1 MKLRDI
7 LASARGR
14 NKRRVAGTSFVPGA
28 LYPETMMEILLAAAV
43 GALVVIGVLAVL
55 RRPRVEDPRLDRVL
69 SEIAAVRGSSESVDR
84 RVDEL
89 RRSVGE
95 RVSAVETRL
104 VEGQKDVAETLGS
117 VHEKIGRVFQAS
129 ERIERL
135 AGDMTRLEDLL
146 KPPKIRGNL
155 GETFLEQALREA
167 LPPGSWAMRHVFPD
181 RTIVDAAIFLG
192 DRIVP
197 VDSKF

>member
-7 LASARGR
+7 VASRSAGDKRGIR
-14 NKRRVAGTSFVPGA
+14 LGRHLSPRAPNLNSMVEMLVAAG
-28 LYPETMMEILLAAAV
+28 V
-43 GALVVIGVLAVL
+43 GAIIVIGLVALL
-55 RRPRVEDPRLDRVL
+55 RRPREADPRLDRVL
-69 SEIAAVRGSSESVDR
+69 TEIAAVRGSSESVDR

-104 VEGQKDVAETLGS
+104 VEGQKDVADTLGA

-155 GETFLEQALREA
+155 GE
-167 LPPGSWAMRHVFPD
+167 
-181 RTIVDAAIFLG
+181 
-192 DRIVP
+192 
-197 VDSKF
+197 